1 LFDYKFFQNYLKI
14 ETDEIKE
21 ILLDLKER
29 INDSSVTIIDSIK
42 KRLIG
47 LRDNPKIVFL
57 LTKLLSIKDRI
68 VAYCDEDD
76 INELWLSLKLLDSI
90 SLDIYNEYKVNSV
103 FKKLDGIYYILDE
116 YLDKDKKE
124 NILISFI
131 KSNDFK

>member
-1 LFDYKFFQNYLKI
+1 MFDYKFFQNYLKI